1 MMTLWIVFG
10 VLTIVTLLAVL
21 RPFWWSSKAAT
32 DDLTGFD
39 VEVYRDQLNE
49 LERDGERGLI
59 NDAEKAAAHNEISRR
74 LLAATAKAEKA
85 ANESQISKKTSNAI
99 AGLTAIGVLGL
110 SGYIYS
116 QMGQPNLPDV
126 PQQQR
131 IENAA
136 KNQDM
141 PALIL
146 KVQQFLQK
154 NPNDIRGWKVLAP
167 ALKRMKKYDEAAKAY
182 ARIMQLEKP
191 TPTLLTDYAE
201 SLLLGNK
208 GELTERVK
216 VALQTAMKM
225 DPKFTKAGFYWAAAL
240 QQDGQY
246 DESLKVWRQLMTD
259 NPKDIKLQMFAQR
272 QIAAIKN
279 QKGKMPALDKDQR
292 QAAANMTAKD
302 RQEMIRSMVDRLAGK
317 LKENGKDLDGW
328 LRLIRARMVLGD
340 KKAALG
346 ALEQARSNFTDDQAA
361 LAKLKEVQEQ
371 LNKAK

>member
-1 MMTLWIVFG
+1 MK
-10 VLTIVTLLAVL
+10 
-21 RPFWWSSKAAT
+21 RYDDAA
-32 DDLTGFD
+32 
-39 VEVYRDQLNE
+39 Q
-49 LERDGERGLI
+49 
-59 NDAEKAAAHNEISRR
+59 
-74 LLAATAKAEKA
+74 
-85 ANESQISKKTSNAI
+85 
-99 AGLTAIGVLGL
+99 
-110 SGYIYS
+110 
-116 QMGQPNLPDV
+116 
-126 PQQQR
+126 
-131 IENAA
+131 
-136 KNQDM
+136 
-141 PALIL
+141 
-146 KVQQFLQK
+146 
-154 NPNDIRGWKVLAP
+154 
-167 ALKRMKKYDEAAKAY
+167 AY

-208 GELTERVK
+208 GELTDRVK

-246 DESLKVWRQLMTD
+246 DESLKVWRQLMSD
-259 NPKDIKLQMFAQR
+259 HPKDLKLQMFAQR

-302 RQEMIRSMVDRLAGK
+302 RQAMIKSMVNRLAGK

-340 KKAALG
+340 KPAALK
-346 ALEQARSNFTDDQAA
+346 ALEQAKSNFTNDQAA
-361 LAKLKEVQEQ
+361 LKKLADVQAQ